1 MLLSGRSRSMSL
13 SALRWR
19 ARAPRLAFTSVC
31 MILSL
36 VGLRVVLAGPPKPLA
51 APKGSVAST
60 SDVEGF
66 AEGFA
71 RAFLTFSPQ
80 DPGRRDRAMKLYGYV
95 SDDAVTG
102 TGATHVVWT
111 SVVDSQARHGGGRVV
126 TVLADDGRREW
137 YLAVTVTLD
146 RSGRRSIATA
156 PALVGPPATRP
167 DAVAPA
173 ELEVDDRGLRQV
185 AERVVRHFLAGDQ
198 ADLAADL
205 ARGATVT
212 TPPVAARLASV
223 DVITWVARP
232 SRIAVAVT
240 ASAPDHLHFSLR
252 YELQVI
258 RLGGRWLVREV
269 QVNPLDREGTR

>member
-13 SALRWR
+13 NALRWR
-19 ARAPRLAFTSVC
+19 ARAPRLAFTSACV
-31 MILSL
+31 ILSL
-36 VGLRVVLAGPPKPLA
+36 IGLQVVLAGPSKPVAGPKS
-51 APKGSVAST
+51 SVAST
-60 SDVEGF
+60 SDVDGF

-71 RAFLTFSPQ
+71 RAYLAVSPQ
-80 DPGRRDRAMKLYGYV
+80 DPGRRDRALKLYGYAA
-95 SDDAVTG
+95 DDAAVG
-102 TGATHVVWT
+102 IGAMHVVWT
-111 SVVDSQARHGGGRVV
+111 SVVASEARHGGGRVI
-126 TVLADDGRREW
+126 TVVADDGRREW
-137 YLAVTVTLD
+137 YLAVTVAVD
-146 RSGRRSIATA
+146 RFGRRSIATA

-167 DAVAPA
+167 NAVAPA

-185 AERVVRHFLAGDQ
+185 AERVVRHFLAGDR

-212 TPPVAARLASV
+212 TPPVATRLTSV

-232 SRIAVAVT
+232 SRVAVAVT
-240 ASAPDHLHFSLR
+240 ASAPDHLRFSLR

-258 RLGGRWLVREV
+258 RLGGRWLVREI

>member
-1 MLLSGRSRSMSL
+1 MLVSGRSRSIPMNT
-13 SALRWR
+13 LRWR
-19 ARAPRLAFTSVC
+19 ARAPRLAFTSTCV
-31 MILSL
+31 ILSL
-36 VGLRVVLAGPPKPLA
+36 IGLRVALAGPSKPLA
-51 APKGSVAST
+51 APTSTVATT
-60 SDVEGF
+60 SDVDGF

-71 RAFLTFSPQ
+71 RAYLTVSPE
-80 DPGRRDRAMKLYGYV
+80 DPGHRDRALKLYGFIA
-95 SDDAVTG
+95 DDAAIG
-102 TGATHVVWT
+102 TVATHVDWT
-111 SVVDSQARHGGGRVV
+111 SVVASESRPRGRRVV
-126 TVLADDGRREW
+126 TVLADDGRRAW
-137 YLAVTVTLD
+137 YLAVTVAVD

-173 ELEVDDRGLRQV
+173 EMEVDDRGLRQV

-212 TPPVAARLASV
+212 TPPVATRLTSV
-223 DVITWVARP
+223 EAITWVARP
-232 SRIAVAVT
+232 SRVAVAVT
-240 ASAPDHLHFSLR
+240 AAAPDHLRFSLR

>member
-1 MLLSGRSRSMSL
+1 MLVSTHMRSASL
-13 SALRWR
+13 NALRWR
-19 ARAPRLAFTSVC
+19 ARVPRLAFTTACV
-31 MILSL
+31 ILSL
-36 VGLRVVLAGPPKPLA
+36 IGLRVALAGPSKPLA
-51 APKGSVAST
+51 ATPRSVAST
-60 SDVEGF
+60 SDVDGF

-71 RAFLTFSPQ
+71 RAYLTVSPR
-80 DPGRRDRAMKLYGYV
+80 DPGLRDRALKLYGYV
-95 SDDAVTG
+95 ADDAATG
-102 TGATHVVWT
+102 SVATRVAWT
-111 SVVDSQARHGGGRVV
+111 SVVASQARPGGGRIV

-137 YLAVTVTLD
+137 YLAITVAVD

-167 DAVAPA
+167 DPAAPA

-185 AERVVRHFLAGDQ
+185 AERVVRHFLAGDR

-212 TPPVAARLASV
+212 TPPVATRLTSV
-223 DVITWVARP
+223 EAITWVARP

-240 ASAPDHLHFSLR
+240 AAGLDHLRFSLR